1 MQRLE
6 SIRIRGRFDYPNLL
20 SLSTEARQKL
30 ERINPETLA
39 QASRIPGVSPSDI
52 NVLHIS
58 DEPDFISLYLPL
70 ALLTTT
76 TLVEP
81 ERMCFLRT
89 YMVQW
94 YTLFRL
100 RHPIILRNSLIIIV
114 RHLMANK
121 SDEVRKK
128 YIYDV

>member
-1 MQRLE
+1 MRH
-6 SIRIRGRFDYPNLL
+6 SIFLI
-20 SLSTEARQKL
+20 
-30 ERINPETLA
+30 
-39 QASRIPGVSPSDI
+39 
-52 NVLHIS
+52 
-58 DEPDFISLYLPL
+58 EPDFISLYLPL
-70 ALLTTT
+70 ALLPTT